1 MLFLIIGKLGKRPK
15 TTFQIRIKTNSF
27 KVLQEK
33 KNTMSA
39 HLRSGFLALFGLLS
53 L

>member
-39 HLRSGFLALFGLLS
+39 H
-53 L
+53 